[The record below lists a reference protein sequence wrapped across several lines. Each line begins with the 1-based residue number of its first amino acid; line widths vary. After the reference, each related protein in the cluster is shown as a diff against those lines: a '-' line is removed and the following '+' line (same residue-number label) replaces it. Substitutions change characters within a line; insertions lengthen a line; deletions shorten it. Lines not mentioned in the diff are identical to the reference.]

1 MARFK
6 AELPIDIIQSFEKL
20 ESSCEKMI
28 SEMTKA
34 GAETVYKKAVINMR
48 KSFKN
53 STDLEKC
60 LKITKTYKTPSDGG
74 VNTKIGIY
82 GYLRGDKSKP
92 APLIANA
99 REHGTS
105 RGEKRKPFFKK
116 SFVKTDIEKE
126 MKKVQ
131 DKYLPKG

>member
-1 MARFK
+1 MAKFK

-20 ESSCEKMI
+20 ESSCQEMI
-28 SEMTKA
+28 GEMTKA
-34 GAETVYKKAVINMR
+34 GAETVYKKAVVNMR
-48 KSFKN
+48 KSFKH
-53 STDLEKC
+53 SADLEKC

-92 APLIANA
+92 APLIANS
-99 REHGTS
+99 REHGNS

-116 SFVKTDIEKE
+116 SFVKTS
-126 MKKVQ
+126 
-131 DKYLPKG
+131 

>member
-1 MARFK
+1 MAKFK

-20 ESSCEKMI
+20 ESSCQEMI
-28 SEMTKA
+28 GEMTKA
-34 GAETVYKKAVINMR
+34 GAKTVYKKAVVNMR
-48 KSFKN
+48 KSFKH
-53 STDLEKC
+53 SADLEKC

-92 APLIANA
+92 APLIANS
-99 REHGTS
+99 REHGNS

-116 SFVKTDIEKE
+116 SFVKSDIERE
-126 MKKVQ
+126 MTRVQ